1 MRFPWKPR
9 HHRDSDVVSTSK
21 VSLGEVD
28 DRSRPYTTS
37 IERPGQYTP
46 IDHNRATFGVDRE
59 TALLMV
65 AENVAQ
71 ALAAGAV
78 DEYTSD
84 FMDARINTARIGW
97 DTAVDQEEA
106 GRLHT
111 TTQLMA
117 VELENLTRVYTTLQ
131 PQRQKVADLEATVR
145 GWQAVL
151 RGETNYAP
159 LEAGRVEKISG
170 SAPELHAIPTSSII
184 ASLRPARPHPA
195 GDTSTN
201 PAAHPAPSDPDTE
214 DTGTDDA
221 DTSST
226 LSYMFDKEQKK

>member
-59 TALLMV
+59 TGLLMV

-71 ALAAGAV
+71 ALANQAV

-84 FMDARINTARIGW
+84 FMDARIGTARVGW
-97 DTAVDQEEA
+97 DTATDQEA
-106 GRLHT
+106 ASRLHT

-117 VELENLTRVYTTLQ
+117 VQLEDLTRVYITLQ
-131 PQRQKVADLEATVR
+131 PQRQAVADLEATVR

-151 RGETNYAP
+151 RGESIYAP
-159 LEAGRVEKISG
+159 IEASRVENING
-170 SAPELHAIPTSSII
+170 SAPELQPIPISSII
-184 ASLRPARPHPA
+184 ASLRPARPYPA
-195 GDTSTN
+195 GDTPTN
-201 PAAHPAPSDPDTE
+201 PATQPTLQNPGTDTDPDH
-214 DTGTDDA
+214 A

-226 LSYMFDKEQKK
+226 LSYMFDKEQTK